1 MIGMSNPA
9 RICYLGRNR
18 RFPLFA
24 SRALVALLGA
34 SACSGPEPMGPG
46 DVQLPL
52 GTLHFVA
59 EASGLSDGLQV
70 DCTIDGRVE
79 VKAGPE
85 PAGAMVI
92 YRGTEG
98 GDARRTVRREDGS
111 GVDFWAD
118 YYKANLQVRLLDG
131 DRIEIRDVT
140 EYPDK
145 GTSRFWDAMLLFQ
158 GNLAEDGPGDEL
170 AHGEWTCFPMDT
182 PSSSGGYT
190 DVSGTATG
198 SWRLLRLP
206 PS

>member
-1 MIGMSNPA
+1 MSGMRNPA
-9 RICYLGRNR
+9 VIGTLGRAR
-18 RFPLFA
+18 RVRLLSP
-24 SRALVALLGA
+24 RALLALLGT
-34 SACSGPEPMGPG
+34 SACSGAEPLGPG

-70 DCTIDGRVE
+70 DCTIDGLVE
-79 VKAGPE
+79 VKTGPE
-85 PAGAMVI
+85 PSGSIVI
-92 YRGTEG
+92 YRGTGG
-98 GDARRTVRREDGS
+98 GDAHRTVRRQDGS
-111 GVDFWAD
+111 GVDFWAE
-118 YYKANLQVRLLDG
+118 YYMANLEVHLLSG

-145 GTSRFWDAMLLFQ
+145 GSSRFWDAMLLFQ
-158 GNLAEDGPGDEL
+158 GDAAQDRAADEL

-206 PS
+206 SS